1 MNQQP
6 NVLFLFTDQQ
16 RADTIYAPG
25 KPRRLVTP
33 ALDALAQEST
43 VFDNCF
49 TPAPVCVPARFSM
62 YSGLY
67 PAHSGCCN
75 NNYGSAYTG
84 NGFYSKFTGSGYQT
98 CCVGKMHHT
107 LDLYGPMG
115 FQTRYTQ
122 EEMSDPADQYTQFI
136 TSGAYKNVFD
146 YNGQRSE
153 MYYIPQVSQL
163 PAEVHPTQWIGDR
176 SVDFLRDCDASRPF
190 FLVSSFI
197 HPHPPFAPPAPWN
210 KMYRTVSD
218 DPYMPGD
225 PAEFAAFMSDRFT
238 LDKVGI
244 SRQDLSLLRNFYF
257 ACISFVDYQISR
269 IIDTLKARGLYDN
282 TIIIFSSDHGEM
294 LGDFG
299 TMGKRSMLDG
309 ALRIPF
315 MLRVPGQAAARRS
328 DVCSLVDVAPTLL
341 SLAGIEYCGEHF
353 DGIDLFSD
361 ARHSEVYS
369 QFSTGKKGAYTV
381 SSNHDKLVYHAF
393 EDRWYYFD
401 RMPEDTNR
409 YDASN
414 PRVREL
420 RALLEQY
427 MREDCCTDGEGSADF
442 FSGKNKF
449 PYGPKRGDH
458 LARREEELAR
468 MPAGYEIDI

>member
-1 MNQQP
+1 
-6 NVLFLFTDQQ
+6 
-16 RADTIYAPG
+16 
-25 KPRRLVTP
+25 
-33 ALDALAQEST
+33 
-43 VFDNCF
+43 
-49 TPAPVCVPARFSM
+49 
-62 YSGLY
+62 
-67 PAHSGCCN
+67 
-75 NNYGSAYTG
+75 
-84 NGFYSKFTGSGYQT
+84 
-98 CCVGKMHHT
+98 
-107 LDLYGPMG
+107 
-115 FQTRYTQ
+115 
-122 EEMSDPADQYTQFI
+122 
-136 TSGAYKNVFD
+136 
-146 YNGQRSE
+146 
-153 MYYIPQVSQL
+153 
-163 PAEVHPTQWIGDR
+163 
-176 SVDFLRDCDASRPF
+176 
-190 FLVSSFI
+190 
-197 HPHPPFAPPAPWN
+197 
-210 KMYRTVSD
+210 
-218 DPYMPGD
+218 MPED

-282 TIIIFSSDHGEM
+282 TIIFFSSDHGEM

-341 SLAGIEYCGEHF
+341 SLAGIEYRGEHF

-393 EDRWYYFD
+393 EDRCYYFD

-414 PRVREL
+414 PRAARPAGAVH
-420 RALLEQY
+420 AGGLLH
-427 MREDCCTDGEGSADF
+427 RRRR
-442 FSGKNKF
+442 
-449 PYGPKRGDH
+449 KRG
-458 LARREEELAR
+458 LLLRQEQVPLRPEARRPSGTPRRRACKNAR
-468 MPAGYEIDI
+468 GVRDRYLRCIWISPQKGTI

>member
-1 MNQQP
+1 
-6 NVLFLFTDQQ
+6 
-16 RADTIYAPG
+16 
-25 KPRRLVTP
+25 
-33 ALDALAQEST
+33 
-43 VFDNCF
+43 
-49 TPAPVCVPARFSM
+49 
-62 YSGLY
+62 
-67 PAHSGCCN
+67 
-75 NNYGSAYTG
+75 
-84 NGFYSKFTGSGYQT
+84 
-98 CCVGKMHHT
+98 
-107 LDLYGPMG
+107 
-115 FQTRYTQ
+115 
-122 EEMSDPADQYTQFI
+122 
-136 TSGAYKNVFD
+136 
-146 YNGQRSE
+146 
-153 MYYIPQVSQL
+153 
-163 PAEVHPTQWIGDR
+163 
-176 SVDFLRDCDASRPF
+176 
-190 FLVSSFI
+190 
-197 HPHPPFAPPAPWN
+197 
-210 KMYRTVSD
+210 
-218 DPYMPGD
+218 MPED

-282 TIIIFSSDHGEM
+282 TIIFFSSDHGEM

-341 SLAGIEYCGEHF
+341 SLAGIEYCGAHF

-427 MREDCCTDGEGSADF
+427 MQEDCCTDGEGSADF

>member
-1 MNQQP
+1 
-6 NVLFLFTDQQ
+6 
-16 RADTIYAPG
+16 
-25 KPRRLVTP
+25 
-33 ALDALAQEST
+33 
-43 VFDNCF
+43 
-49 TPAPVCVPARFSM
+49 
-62 YSGLY
+62 
-67 PAHSGCCN
+67 
-75 NNYGSAYTG
+75 
-84 NGFYSKFTGSGYQT
+84 
-98 CCVGKMHHT
+98 
-107 LDLYGPMG
+107 
-115 FQTRYTQ
+115 
-122 EEMSDPADQYTQFI
+122 
-136 TSGAYKNVFD
+136 
-146 YNGQRSE
+146 
-153 MYYIPQVSQL
+153 
-163 PAEVHPTQWIGDR
+163 
-176 SVDFLRDCDASRPF
+176 
-190 FLVSSFI
+190 
-197 HPHPPFAPPAPWN
+197 
-210 KMYRTVSD
+210 
-218 DPYMPGD
+218 
-225 PAEFAAFMSDRFT
+225 
-238 LDKVGI
+238 
-244 SRQDLSLLRNFYF
+244 
-257 ACISFVDYQISR
+257 
-269 IIDTLKARGLYDN
+269 
-282 TIIIFSSDHGEM
+282 
-294 LGDFG
+294 
-299 TMGKRSMLDG
+299 MLDG

-414 PRVREL
+414 PAYASCAPCWSSTCRRT
-420 RALLEQY
+420 AAQ
-427 MREDCCTDGEGSADF
+427 TAGGSADF